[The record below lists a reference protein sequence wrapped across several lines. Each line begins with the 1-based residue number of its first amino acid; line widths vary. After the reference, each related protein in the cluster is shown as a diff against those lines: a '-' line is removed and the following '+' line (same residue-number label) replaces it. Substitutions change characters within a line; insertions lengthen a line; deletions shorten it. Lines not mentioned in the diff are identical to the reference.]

1 MMVEI
6 PVVEGEGWVAKIYRC
21 RHVTRIKGDLSPLL
35 NLSQDPESRLVRLAE
50 RDEGDEVGVLIGGLS
65 DAVLAQG
72 LFSAKQ

>member
-1 MMVEI
+1 MVEI